1 MSRGRAASNPT
12 EISAKGWMDI
22 LWRVKDE
29 VAKDRVGLISAGIAF
44 YGLLAL
50 FPALSAVVA
59 IAALFAEPQ
68 ALAERISALA
78 GVVPQQVTAIITSQI
93 EEITGS
99 QESGLGF
106 AALFSLGLAI
116 YSASKGTASLMEGTN
131 AAYDEEEKRT
141 TIKLYAIRIGLTVF
155 IVIGACAG
163 FAITLLIPT
172 ATSLV
177 DESPLMEWLV
187 TAAAYATVF
196 ALTIFG
202 LAVMYRYAPSR
213 RNAKFRWISPGAAL
227 ACVLWILASAGFAF
241 YVGNF
246 ANYNETFGTLAGV
259 VVLLMWFWISAFTIL
274 LGAEFNAE
282 MEAQTEKDSTI
293 GRDRPMGER
302 GAVKADTVGEAQFT

>member
-1 MSRGRAASNPT
+1 MSRGREAYAPT
-12 EISAKGWMDI
+12 EIPTKGWMDI
-22 LWRVKDE
+22 AWRVKDE

-68 ALAERISALA
+68 ALAAQVNALA
-78 GVVPQQVTAIITSQI
+78 GVIPEQVTEIITKQI
-93 EEITGS
+93 EELTGS
-99 QESGLGF
+99 RESGLGF

-131 AAYDEEEKRT
+131 AAYDEKEERGA
-141 TIKLYAIRIGLTVF
+141 IKLYAIRLGLTLF
-155 IVIGACAG
+155 LVIGACAG
-163 FAITLLIPT
+163 FAITLLIPA
-172 ATSLV
+172 ATSLI
-177 DESPLMEWLV
+177 DESPLMEALV
-187 TAAAYATVF
+187 TAGAYAVVF

-227 ACVLWILASAGFAF
+227 ACVLWIVASAGFAF

-246 ANYNETFGTLAGV
+246 ASYNETFGTLAGV

-282 MEAQTEKDSTI
+282 MEAQTGKDSTI
-293 GRDRPMGER
+293 GPDRPRGER
-302 GAVKADTVGEAQFT
+302 GAVKADTIGKAQFS